1 MFWMDRKQMILAAIL
16 VCAIVFGAGYRAAQV
31 KAKAGQKPVITV
43 NPGETREKEKTHTVT
58 VHVTGAVKKPG
69 VYTFS
74 EGARVIDAIYKSG
87 RGGDADLNYINLAEI
102 MTDQQQIAVPRKG
115 EEQEYANPP
124 GSQSSGS
131 TAGGGLSLGPAGNRS
146 TRSGKININT
156 AGAAVLDNLPGIG
169 PAMAQRIIDYRQEH
183 GRFKSTSELLQVS
196 GIGEKKFAELKDQ
209 VTI

>member
-1 MFWMDRKQMILAAIL
+1 MILAAIL
-16 VCAIVFGAGYRAAQV
+16 VCAIVFGAGYKAAQV

-43 NPGETREKEKTHTVT
+43 NPGEIRAKEKSRTVT

-115 EEQEYANPP
+115 EEQAYSNPP
-124 GSQSSGS
+124 GSRTSNGA
-131 TAGGGLSLGPAGNRS
+131 AGAGRV

-156 AGAAVLDNLPGIG
+156 ADAAVLDNLPGIG

-183 GRFKSTSELLQVS
+183 GRFKSTSELIQVS
-196 GIGEKKFAELKDQ
+196 GIGEKTFAKLKDR
-209 VTI
+209 VTV